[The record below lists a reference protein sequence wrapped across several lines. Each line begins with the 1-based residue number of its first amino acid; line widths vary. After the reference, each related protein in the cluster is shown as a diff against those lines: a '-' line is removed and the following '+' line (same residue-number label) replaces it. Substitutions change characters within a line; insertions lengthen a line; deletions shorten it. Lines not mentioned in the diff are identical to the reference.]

1 MIMAL
6 IKCSM
11 DKCIHYM
18 DGDCN
23 CNMIFIDNYGE
34 CEMYEKINDKDKEVD
49 KCSRHT

>member
-34 CEMYEKINDKDKEVD
+34 CEMYDIEVLKEKDEKGDD
-49 KCSRHT
+49 